1 MKANKKPKILLLS
14 QFNSELLD
22 KDFSLESTNVYYKPL
37 KPIELHNMIY
47 SIFTDSLQSSIAE
60 KKSNDTY
67 ESFAH
72 AYPKKILLVEDN
84 LVNQKIAM
92 RMLKQFGYSADLTPS
107 DLEAIEAV
115 KQQRYDLIL
124 MDVQMPE
131 MNGLDA
137 TRHIRSMD
145 LEAQPTI
152 GAMSAAAMIEDH
164 QTALQSGMDDYID
177 KPISIDEFI
186 KVLKQPT
193 PTITMG
199 YERLNSSERAKN

>member
-152 GAMSAAAMIEDH
+152 G
-164 QTALQSGMDDYID
+164 
-177 KPISIDEFI
+177 P
-186 KVLKQPT
+186 
-193 PTITMG
+193 
-199 YERLNSSERAKN
+199 